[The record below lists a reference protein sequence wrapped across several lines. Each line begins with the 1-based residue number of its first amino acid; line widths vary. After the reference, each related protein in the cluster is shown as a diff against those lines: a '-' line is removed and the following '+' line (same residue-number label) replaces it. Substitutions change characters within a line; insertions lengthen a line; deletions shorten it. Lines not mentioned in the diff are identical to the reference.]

1 MRKYV
6 SIPKVVEAEQFHIW
20 QDKWDLPNHVI
31 FKELMDI
38 GVRAVIESDQSNL
51 DNTILEDGNW
61 IITDANGEITVMRD
75 DEFKKTFKETDW
87 G

>member
-6 SIPKVVEAEQFHIW
+6 TIPKVVEAEQFNIW

-38 GVRAVIESDQSNL
+38 GVRAVIESDQYVL

-61 IITDANGEITVMRD
+61 IITDDNGKITVMRD
-75 DEFKKTFKETDW
+75 EEFKKTFKETNW
-87 G
+87 E